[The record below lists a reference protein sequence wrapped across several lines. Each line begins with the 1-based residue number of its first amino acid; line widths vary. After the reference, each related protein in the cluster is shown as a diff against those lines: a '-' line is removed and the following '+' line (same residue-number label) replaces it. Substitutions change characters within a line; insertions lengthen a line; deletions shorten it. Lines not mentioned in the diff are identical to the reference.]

1 MSASDVTYADFADC
15 LILNTIRTARAVS
28 RRYDNQLSAFGVTV
42 VQFSVLVTIREFEG
56 MTINALAAR
65 MAMDRSTL
73 TRNVDVL
80 IRHGHVEKQETGKGN
95 ARTCRLTAS
104 GNALLDRLIPEWVA
118 VRQKLRESLTG
129 IDLLEY
135 LATLRKLAGT

>member
-15 LILNTIRTARAVS
+15 LILNTIRTARAIS
-28 RRYDNQLSAFGVTV
+28 RRYDNRLSAFGVTV
-42 VQFSVLVTIREFEG
+42 VQFSVLVTIRAFEG
-56 MTINALAAR
+56 MTIHALAAQ

-80 IRHGHVEKQETGKGN
+80 IRNGHVKKEQTGKGN
-95 ARTCRLTAS
+95 AKTCRLTES

-118 VRQKLRESLTG
+118 VRQQMRENLAGTNPS
-129 IDLLEY
+129 DY
-135 LATLRKLAGT
+135 LATLRKLAET